1 LGDHGSGDELVIC
14 VHGTFAA
21 DKRQQDTG
29 HRWWQRGSDTWQK
42 LAEGL
47 PDGVTLPA
55 ENMQLFH
62 WSGENSQ
69 VARLKASNRL
79 LALLL
84 DLERQGRVYHL
95 VGHSHGGSVIWE
107 ALITAELMRRQHSVY
122 GALRPHL
129 RRRGLIPQRV
139 PRRRR
144 ARTGSPASKS
154 YYKRLGSAPELAGLR
169 SWITVGTPFIQYLPK
184 KHLLGD
190 GWPGDKYS
198 LARFPRENSVLEP
211 VLAVLGLIFLFGA
224 IISGLVLP
232 FATSKDTGAR
242 MVPVGDIPMLIFLA
256 VVTLI
261 FMSFTLAASSR
272 LEKPAL

>member
-1 LGDHGSGDELVIC
+1 
-14 VHGTFAA
+14 
-21 DKRQQDTG
+21 
-29 HRWWQRGSDTWQK
+29 
-42 LAEGL
+42 
-47 PDGVTLPA
+47 
-55 ENMQLFH
+55 
-62 WSGENSQ
+62 
-69 VARLKASNRL
+69 
-79 LALLL
+79 
-84 DLERQGRVYHL
+84 
-95 VGHSHGGSVIWE
+95 
-107 ALITAELMRRQHSVY
+107 
-122 GALRPHL
+122 
-129 RRRGLIPQRV
+129 
-139 PRRRR
+139 
-144 ARTGSPASKS
+144 
-154 YYKRLGSAPELAGLR
+154 
-169 SWITVGTPFIQYLPK
+169 VGTPFIQYLPK

-272 LEKPAL
+272 LENPRSDLAGMRGTIRRR